1 METMGTGARGR
12 PDRIAALDAFR
23 GLTIAGM
30 LLVNNPGTWDAIY
43 RPLEHAPWHGWTPT
57 DLIFPFF
64 VFVVGITTHLS
75 LASRAARGDTDRTV
89 TLQILRRG
97 GMIVLLGL
105 LLQAFPYVPLD
116 RITQLRFPGVLQRIG
131 VCYIAAALLSRRRGS
146 RAVTAIV
153 SILLLGYW
161 ALQALIAPPGV
172 AAPTLD
178 VPQDTLSAWI
188 DRTVFGVH
196 LWKQSQTWDP
206 EGLLSTIP
214 AIGTCLLGVLAGRWL
229 AGKNTLADR
238 LNGLFAAGAIGAMA
252 GLVWNWVL
260 PINKNLW
267 TSSYVL
273 FTAGIASLSLATCA
287 WLIDVRGRVRWAAPL
302 VTYGK
307 NPIVAFIGSGVMARL
322 LGMAHLTMG
331 GEGVSLQQWIYRG
344 AFASWLA
351 PRNAS
356 LAFAL
361 GFVALW
367 YGILRLLE
375 RRGVILKV

>member
-1 METMGTGARGR
+1 MGTAVNARPGR
-12 PDRIAALDAFR
+12 IEALDAFR

-43 RPLEHAPWHGWTPT
+43 PPLEHAPWHGWTPT

-75 LASRAARGDTDRTV
+75 LAARKARGDSDRAV

-97 GMIVLLGL
+97 GLIVLFGL
-105 LLQAFPYVPLD
+105 LLQAFPYFPLE

-131 VCYIAAALLSRRRGS
+131 VCYLAAALLSRHRSS
-146 RAVTAIV
+146 RAVAVIAT
-153 SILLLGYW
+153 ILLLGYW
-161 ALQALIAPPGV
+161 ALQALVAPPGV

-188 DRTVFGVH
+188 DRTVFGGH

-206 EGLLSTIP
+206 EGLLSTLP

-229 AGKNTLADR
+229 AAKETLADR

-252 GLVWNWVL
+252 GLMWNWVF

-273 FTAGIASLSLATCA
+273 FTAGLACLALATCA
-287 WLIDVRGRVRWAAPL
+287 WVIDVRGRGRWAAPF

-307 NPIVAFIGSGVMARL
+307 NPMVAFIGSGMMARL
-322 LGMAHLTMG
+322 LGMAHITMG
-331 GEGVSLQQWIYRG
+331 GESVSLQQAIYRSG
-344 AFASWLA
+344 FASWLA

-356 LAFAL
+356 LGYAL

-367 YGILRLLE
+367 YGILRILE
-375 RRGVILKV
+375 RRGIIFRV